1 MQMLKI
7 NNLCKKFGNQ
17 VIFKNFSYNFNRT
30 GLYILFGE
38 SGCGKTTLLNI
49 ICGIEKFN
57 SGNIIIDKNDY
68 TQQVN
73 FEDIK
78 STIGYMTQDS
88 HWIDYLT
95 IGEQLEMLG
104 NSKHQILDVLGKF
117 ELEDLYNKY
126 FSDISGG
133 QKQRVFLSQ
142 LILQKKNIILL
153 DEPTASLD
161 IDSKQTVFEMINSMK
176 EDALVI
182 CSSHDKDLLKYS
194 DYILDFSNI
203 NNQNQSSEKILGTT
217 EEQIVNSYTPQ
228 KLLPYFLKWF
238 NWKKREKKSLIIMT
252 LIYLLVFL
260 SLFIADSPQSKERSS
275 MKNLYRIN
283 QCTVNLDSCT
293 QIDDVVD
300 FRKYNILDCVLQY
313 NGSCPD
319 YNIHNDP
326 INTMLNTIPKDEKA
340 FKYSDK
346 ILFGS
351 YFSNQNQIILSHKKA
366 LEFSDPEMLI
376 GEKMTFNMY
385 DGKKTFEI
393 VGVFDEFS
401 DREEQYLMQSLAF
414 EDLGIFIN
422 SDYTQQ
428 FINNSNFNWNNK
440 RSYVLYFDSYKHMK
454 SFVLD
459 NSENTAFEIL
469 DSNVDYNI
477 ISTFELMFY
486 ILFPSTIVISLCTTL
501 FYYQTKKI
509 EMMYNSHLVS
519 LYKYL
524 GYNRKEIRRC
534 WILGNLLENIK
545 ILACS
550 GLTAL
555 LISFILN
562 LINYY
567 TNLLPFVVFTYNPS
581 IILLY
586 LFVNVI
592 FVLLICALNYKTI
605 SKINW
610 YDLFLQER
618 DII

>member
-1 MQMLKI
+1 MLKI
-7 NNLCKKFGNQ
+7 NNLCKNFGNQ
-17 VIFKNFSYNFNRT
+17 VIFSNFSYNFNGT

-38 SGCGKTTLLNI
+38 SGCGKTTLLNL

-57 SGNIIIDKNDY
+57 SGSIVINKTEY
-68 TQQVN
+68 TEQVS
-73 FEDIK
+73 FEDVK

-104 NSKHQILDVLGKF
+104 NSKEQILDVLEKF
-117 ELEDLYNKY
+117 ELDNLYDRY

-142 LILQKKNIILL
+142 LILQKKDIILL

-161 IDSKQTVFEMINSMK
+161 LNSKKAVFEMISSMK

-182 CSSHDKDLLKYS
+182 CSSHDKDLLNYS
-194 DYILDFSNI
+194 DYILDFSSI
-203 NNQNQSSEKILGTT
+203 NNKNQTKTKTKIPKST
-217 EEQIVNSYTPQ
+217 EERAKTSSNQK

-238 NWKKREKKSLIIMT
+238 TWKKREKKSLVIMT

-260 SLFIADSPQSKERSS
+260 SLFIADSPQSKEKSS

-283 QCTVNLDSCT
+283 QCTISLDNN
-293 QIDDVVD
+293 IHIEDVLN
-300 FRKYNILDCVLQY
+300 FEKYNIIESVLQY

-319 YNIHNDP
+319 YNMTNEP
-326 INTMLNTIPKDEKA
+326 IDTMLNTIPKDEKV

-351 YFSNQNQIILSHKKA
+351 YFSDKNQIILSYKKA
-366 LEFSDPEMLI
+366 MEFSNPEKLI
-376 GEKMTFNMY
+376 GETITLNMY
-385 DGKKTFEI
+385 NGKKAFEI
-393 VGVFDEFS
+393 VGVFDKFS
-401 DREEQYLMQSLAF
+401 EREEQYLMQSLAF
-414 EDLGIFIN
+414 EDIGIFI
-422 SDYTQQ
+422 SSEYTQQ

-440 RSYVLYFDSYKHMK
+440 RTYVLYFNSYKDMK
-454 SFVLD
+454 FFVQD
-459 NSENTAFEIL
+459 NPENTSYEIL
-469 DSNVDYNI
+469 ESNVDYNI
-477 ISTFELMFY
+477 ISIFELMFY
-486 ILFPSTIVISLCTTL
+486 ILFPSTIVISLCATL

-524 GYNRKEIRRC
+524 GYDEKEIRKC
-534 WILGNLLENIK
+534 WLIGNILENIK
-545 ILACS
+545 ILTWS
-550 GLTAL
+550 GLISL
-555 LISFILN
+555 LISFVLN
-562 LINYY
+562 MINYY
-567 TNLLPFVVFTYNPS
+567 IDLLPFVVFTYNPAL
-581 IILLY
+581 ILSY
-586 LFVNVI
+586 LFINTF
-592 FVLLICALNYKTI
+592 FVLLICIINYRTI

-610 YDLFLQER
+610 YDLFLQQR

>member
-1 MQMLKI
+1 MPVLKI
-7 NNLCKKFGNQ
+7 NNLYKSFGNQ
-17 VIFKNFSYNFNRT
+17 VIFNNLSYSFNRT

-38 SGCGKTTLLNI
+38 SGCGKTTLLNL
-49 ICGIEKFN
+49 ICGIEKFKG
-57 SGNIIIDKNDY
+57 GNIVINETKY
-68 TQQVN
+68 EEQVS
-73 FEDIK
+73 FEDVK
-78 STIGYMTQDS
+78 SIIGYMTQDS

-104 NSKHQILDVLGKF
+104 NSKEQIIDVLSKF
-117 ELEDLYNKY
+117 KLEDLYDRY

-142 LILQKKNIILL
+142 LILEGKSIILL

-161 IDSKQTVFEMINSMK
+161 TDSKKAVFEMISSMK

-182 CSSHDKDLLKYS
+182 CSSHDKDLLNYS

-203 NNQNQSSEKILGTT
+203 NNINQSKIEITNNVEEKVVT
-217 EEQIVNSYTPQ
+217 SYTH
-228 KLLPYFLKWF
+228 KRLLPYFLKWF
-238 NWKKREKKSLIIMT
+238 TWKKREKKSLVIMT

-260 SLFIADSPQSKERSS
+260 SLFIADTPQSKENSS

-283 QCTVNLDSCT
+283 QCTISLYGDIQLEKV
-293 QIDDVVD
+293 ID
-300 FRKYNILDCVLQY
+300 FREYNITECVLQY

-319 YNIHNDP
+319 YNIKNEP
-326 INTMLNTIPKDEKA
+326 IDTMINTIPKDKEA

-351 YFSNQNQIILSHKKA
+351 YFSDENQIILSYRKA
-366 LEFSDPEMLI
+366 LEYSNPEMLV
-376 GEKMTFNMY
+376 GETMTFNMY

-393 VGVFDEFS
+393 VGVLDEFS

-414 EDLGIFIN
+414 EDNGIFIN
-422 SDYTQQ
+422 GGYTQQ
-428 FINNSNFNWNNK
+428 FIDDCNFNWNNK
-440 RSYVLYFDSYKHMK
+440 RSYVLYFNSYKDMK
-454 SFVLD
+454 NFVLD
-459 NSENTAFEIL
+459 NSENTDFEIL
-469 DSNVDYNI
+469 ESNVDYNI
-477 ISTFELMFY
+477 ISMFELMFY
-486 ILFPSTIVISLCTTL
+486 ILFPSAIVISLCATL

-509 EMMYNSHLVS
+509 EMMYNSYLVS

-524 GYNRKEIRRC
+524 GYNEKEIRKC
-534 WILGNLLENIK
+534 WLIGNILENIK

-550 GLTAL
+550 GLISL
-555 LISFILN
+555 LISFLLN
-562 LINYY
+562 IINYFID
-567 TNLLPFVVFTYNPS
+567 LLPFVVFTYNPTL
-581 IILLY
+581 ILLY
-586 LFVNVI
+586 VFINMI

-610 YDLFLQER
+610 HDLFLQQR